1 MQTTL
6 KEVVNY
12 GLDVGSV
19 VLNLNDYIGTDIE
32 INFEGKIF
40 CVFCGKLMNKSFAGG
55 SCYQCMQSLP
65 QNDMCQMKPEL
76 CHFHRG
82 TCRDS
87 AWGEA
92 HCFKPHKVYLA
103 RSSGVKVGITRED
116 PTETRWMDQGAI
128 EGMVI
133 AEVPD
138 RYISGLVETSIA
150 QHIQDKTDFRKMLRG
165 EISEENLME
174 VYESIVDCIP
184 MQYQKHLL
192 ADLVPVKLAYP
203 LANPPDKIKP
213 LSLDKQTS
221 LKGKLIGIKGQY
233 LVFEEFVF
241 NVRAHSGYE
250 VTFTGEPSGG
260 YQRGDKKEDDEPM
273 NLFDFMV

>member
-19 VLNLNDYIGTDIE
+19 VLNLNDYIGTNIE

-40 CVFCGKLMNKSFAGG
+40 CVFCGKLMNKSFAGR

-92 HCFKPHKVYLA
+92 YCFKPHKVYLA
-103 RSSGVKVGITRED
+103 RSPGVKVGITRED
-116 PTETRWMDQGAI
+116 PTETRWMD
-128 EGMVI
+128 
-133 AEVPD
+133 
-138 RYISGLVETSIA
+138 
-150 QHIQDKTDFRKMLRG
+150 
-165 EISEENLME
+165 
-174 VYESIVDCIP
+174 
-184 MQYQKHLL
+184 
-192 ADLVPVKLAYP
+192 
-203 LANPPDKIKP
+203 
-213 LSLDKQTS
+213 
-221 LKGKLIGIKGQY
+221 
-233 LVFEEFVF
+233 
-241 NVRAHSGYE
+241 
-250 VTFTGEPSGG
+250 
-260 YQRGDKKEDDEPM
+260 
-273 NLFDFMV
+273 